1 MSNVHF
7 YESKFESYTEAY
19 FRPCEI
25 FKDDFFGIIV
35 NVQETIIYFLIFA
48 KSSIINVR
56 QGPK

>member
-35 NVQETIIYFLIFA
+35 NVQETII
-48 KSSIINVR
+48 
-56 QGPK
+56 